1 MKLRARL
8 GAAFV
13 GMVLSLLIV
22 SAYELAFE
30 ADARGTFSLICYDLR
45 LAVLQHKAQ
54 KYSVKTWFKR
64 AFAST
69 PTDQSFPK
77 LQVSVIKRT

>member
-13 GMVLSLLIV
+13 GMVLSLLIA
-22 SAYELAFE
+22 STYELAFE
-30 ADARGTFSLICYDLR
+30 ANSATTFSLIYQDLR
-45 LAVLQHKAQ
+45 LAVLQYKAK
-54 KYSVKTWFKR
+54 KYSVKTWFNNVL
-64 AFAST
+64 AST
-69 PTDQSFPK
+69 PSNQSFPK